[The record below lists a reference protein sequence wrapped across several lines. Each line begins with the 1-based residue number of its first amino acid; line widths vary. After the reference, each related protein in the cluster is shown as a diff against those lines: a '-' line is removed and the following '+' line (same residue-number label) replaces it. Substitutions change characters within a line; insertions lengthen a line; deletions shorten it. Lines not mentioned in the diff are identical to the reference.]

1 MQPEISHRTHIAV
14 LRQLLDRKKEEITG
28 AEIQRITGLPG
39 DEIVRAV
46 NELLRE
52 GLFTPEAAGP
62 VTAPVTTLDFTIL
75 VTKAGKDKYEEIRDY
90 GSR

>member
-1 MQPEISHRTHIAV
+1 MHTAVPGQPF
-14 LRQLLDRKKEEITG
+14 DRKKDEVTG
-28 AEIQRITGLPG
+28 AEIQRITGFSG

-52 GLFTPEAAGP
+52 GLFTLEVTGP
-62 VTAPVTTLDFTIL
+62 VTRQVTTLDFVIL

-90 GSR
+90 GT